1 MSFLEIWG
9 CVLAV
14 AAIVFFC
21 VWSLTQVYLRLYP
34 APDALDEAQLEEDIR
49 AFLASRELD

>member
-1 MSFLEIWG
+1 MSFLEILG